1 MHSFLV
7 NTIYVFC
14 SYGTFIILFLFLKCI
29 NQALLPTTQRQH
41 ECTAMQDKKQDNVSP
56 RLLDYWIINCPLIAN
71 QYSFYYIAIKQLDLA
86 IVISIVVYQG
96 LCFLQIYVCSAYIK
110 QVTQRLFYMYFIG
123 LSNSCSSQ
131 NPLAAPLDTYQ
142 DQSISYDIDPRTT

>member
-41 ECTAMQDKKQDNVSP
+41 ECTAMQDKNQDNVSP

-110 QVTQRLFYMYFIG
+110 GVTQRLSTCI
-123 LSNSCSSQ
+123 LSDYLIVVVLRILQLLPLIHTRISQ
-131 NPLAAPLDTYQ
+131 
-142 DQSISYDIDPRTT
+142 